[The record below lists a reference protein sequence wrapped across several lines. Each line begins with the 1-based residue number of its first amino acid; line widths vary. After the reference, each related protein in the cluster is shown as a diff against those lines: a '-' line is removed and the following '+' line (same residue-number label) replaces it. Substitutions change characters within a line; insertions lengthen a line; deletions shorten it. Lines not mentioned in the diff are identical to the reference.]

1 MEHEFLTYLRTKQ
14 LFNQRLKDTDNS
26 VQLHKTDLWRFNV
39 SEAQLK
45 QMVESGQLQHTA
57 TGYKVLQPGK
67 VDFNMIKNRGAEL
80 TNLHKWMRQILLFI
94 DFPKD
99 KQTTDYFN
107 AFLKVRNQHLDL
119 FFTVDKF
126 SRRVHTPITS
136 LSRDLRPFIKL
147 CGDPVASLDIAQMQ
161 PMLLARVLHDH
172 IGKNSFSDALFNGK
186 DIYSM
191 LQSKAG
197 LQSREEAKKRFFE
210 VAFSCPNNDLEKL
223 FGAENWIRWVNGYK
237 NTHEPRNPHSEKRHS
252 NLAWLLQSYEVTI
265 MTKIWRKLAEFGIP
279 FLTVHDEIICQ
290 RSDAGKVE
298 KIMNSVLS
306 GYFRTFKIN
315 IK

>member
-14 LFNQRLKDTDNS
+14 LLNQRLKDTDNS

-126 SRRVHTPITS
+126 SGRVHTPITS
-136 LSRDLRPFIKL
+136 LSRDLRSFITL

-172 IGKNSFSDALFNGK
+172 IGKNSFSDALFDGK
-186 DIYSM
+186 DIYLI

-197 LQSREEAKKRFFE
+197 LQSRDEAKKRFYDITFDR
-210 VAFSCPNNDLEKL
+210 PDNRLEQV
-223 FGAENWIRWVNGYK
+223 FGAEKWIIWVNEYK
-237 NTHEPRNPHSEKRHS
+237 SKPDPRNPKGEKIYN
-252 NLAWLLQSYEVTI
+252 NLAWLLQSYEVRI
-265 MTKIWRKLAEFGIP
+265 MSTIWRKLAENAIP